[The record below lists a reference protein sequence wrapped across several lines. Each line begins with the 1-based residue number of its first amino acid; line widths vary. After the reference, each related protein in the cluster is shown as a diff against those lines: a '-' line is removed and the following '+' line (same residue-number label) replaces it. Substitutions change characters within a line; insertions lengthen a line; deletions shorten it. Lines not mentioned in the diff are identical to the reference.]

1 MSRNIKMELGMD
13 PDMEVATPLTLFK
26 FYWTVF
32 FIYLWGFLGE
42 VFVHLRLLFKH
53 YGLQNIHSGLK
64 YTNWSV
70 L

>member
-32 FIYLWGFLGE
+32 FIYLWVFLGE